1 MQHFAFY
8 YLVYITFEGK
18 VNVKVTQFCPTSL
31 GPHELS
37 CPWNSPGQ
45 NTGVGSLSI
54 LQGIFLTQGW
64 NPGLPSRRQI
74 LYCLSHQGSS
84 MLLLLLPSH
93 FSRVRLCDAMDCS
106 LPGSSV
112 HGSFQARVLECGATA
127 FSTSVLRKM

>member
-8 YLVYITFEGK
+8 YLVYIPFEGK

-54 LQGIFLTQGW
+54 LQGIFLTKNQIPLQVDCLRTELLGRLHLNESRSQIKFW
-64 NPGLPSRRQI
+64 HFGLFFHICLII
-74 LYCLSHQGSS
+74 LTLYINLHSVDKIIKHNIFSKCL
-84 MLLLLLPSH
+84 
-93 FSRVRLCDAMDCS
+93 C
-106 LPGSSV
+106 
-112 HGSFQARVLECGATA
+112 
-127 FSTSVLRKM
+127 